1 MEGKNNAIN
10 RIGKL
15 TLMGLGFSFLG
26 SNALA
31 TYEAKTDAN
40 KHVAFIAGSANTT
53 ANTYYEGDGTTVALT
68 AQAPGSLLAANN
80 DTFTINPD
88 ATVKDMVTGTV
99 IVKNG
104 VNPTFDNNAG
114 GAVFSIAPT
123 AAAADKRTYNLEF
136 ASGNVFENAVSAQLK
151 DGKITTGQNAA
162 ALVNFG
168 FNQADPN
175 ITNTTNANATIKINP
190 QYMAAGDTI
199 VIRARGMLSDAANKV
214 DNTKEFTVGKIE
226 VDADKELNLLICNDT
241 FDYGSATY
249 DQTTGKLK
257 DSAEAPTANTL
268 ILNEL
273 SDKDNNRTNLSLTFD
288 RSQASS
294 GLKADGKYDIEYAGD
309 NLKVKRLYLGL
320 NSEPVAADSPLK
332 LNFSKAAAITINLG
346 KGGIVAQKDAIV
358 SFAHDTT
365 VEFDDSDNAVQFGEN
380 ATSLTFNPGNN
391 TLTFTNSNTHKGVNP
406 EFTVSNGKTLT
417 FDGNVTFEAT
427 DESNKD
433 YFPYINLDGG
443 TLALGGTNDA
453 AFKLDDLAQ
462 TDSNGANLIEVSNDT
477 HSFITVASGKTGK
490 ISVSKTEGPS
500 AIDIGK
506 GATLTVEGKL
516 TVEQDNAAANAAN
529 DSGLLVFGKGST
541 LEIKGQ
547 LVNGAG
553 GVGTNNTTLTI
564 GSGTKA
570 STVGYYNGDATIK
583 FTPVAGGNDL
593 DIPQLDINNQVTFKE
608 LSDSQVTDG
617 KVKTYINAGALISS
631 VDIDN
636 LKGQEAILIK
646 ASSDAQLKPILN
658 GLGLTD
664 DNTETPA
671 SAFIKG
677 MNFVFDSTNHRLKIA
692 VGNDVSV
699 IKTVKEAYSDVDWD
713 GMSDSFIEILDDGI
727 TNSSSPLQD
736 YIIFEGN
743 LNPNFE
749 KISRAIGRTTT
760 EEKNRATLQFI
771 SAARRSI
778 YNHADIESSNRF
790 NLWVSLFGSLG
801 RQSKNG
807 GYKMDS
813 DVYGFLVGTDTYI
826 NESILLGLV
835 GGYGKTDAEYK
846 GDFLTNYALKNKPES
861 YFGGLYGLWANL
873 NNDMKLKFLAI
884 FGRTKHKENSSVI
897 DLENS
902 TVVADTTQAN
912 KHHANWV
919 SGNLDFTYKPFKF
932 YGIHVGPWASLSF
945 THNKQKENNF
955 IVGQNGTNE
964 LSKIIE
970 SAKVNAIEMTLGI
983 AADYG
988 FSTGSLEVKAGYK
1001 HDFRHDISGGKVTL
1015 KQGDNYKKE
1024 FDPYYDIV
1032 GKNTF
1037 ALEAA
1042 YSAQFGNF
1050 GVSLGAQGEIGNQWK
1065 DFGGSLTASYSF

>member
-1 MEGKNNAIN
+1 
-10 RIGKL
+10 
-15 TLMGLGFSFLG
+15 MGAGGYNLE
-26 SNALA
+26 
-31 TYEAKTDAN
+31 TQTN
-40 KHVAFIAGSANTT
+40 KHVAFIAGSAKD
-53 ANTYYEGDGTTVALT
+53 AVNTYYADDGANVALT
-68 AQAPGSLLAANN
+68 TKAPDSLLAAAAD
-80 DTFTINPD
+80 DTFTINPG
-88 ATVKDMVTGTV
+88 AAVKDMVTGTV
-99 IVKNG
+99 IVQNG
-104 VNPTFDNNAG
+104 VVPVFNKTGD
-114 GAVFSIAPT
+114 AVFSIAPT
-123 AAAADKRTYNLEF
+123 AAVTSGRIYNLEF
-136 ASGNVFENAVSAQLK
+136 ASGNVFASAVTTKLT
-151 DGKITTGQNAA
+151 DGKITNGQDAT
-162 ALVNFG
+162 ALAEFG

-175 ITNTTNANATIKINP
+175 IINNANAAIKINP
-190 QYMAAGDTI
+190 TNMAAGDTI
-199 VIRARGMLSDAANKV
+199 MIRTRGMLSDNTNKV
-214 DNTKEFTVGKIE
+214 NNNVNFTVGKIE
-226 VDADKELNLLICNDT
+226 VDATQELNLLICNDT
-241 FDYGSATY
+241 SDYGSETY
-249 DQTTGKLK
+249 DQGTGKSK
-257 DSAEAPTANTL
+257 DSPEAPTANTL
-268 ILNEL
+268 VFTELNNAI
-273 SDKDNNRTNLSLTFD
+273 NNRTNLSLTFD
-288 RSQASS
+288 RSRASS
-294 GLKADGKYDIEYAGD
+294 GLKANGKYDIDYAGD
-309 NLKVKRLYLGL
+309 KLTVKSLYLGT
-320 NSEPVAADSPLK
+320 DSATTDPLK
-332 LNFSKAAAITINLG
+332 LNFSNNGGAIAINLG
-346 KGGIVAQKDAIV
+346 KGGIVAQKNSVV
-358 SFAHDTT
+358 SFANGTT
-365 VEFDDSDNAVQFGEN
+365 VEFEGSDNAVKFGDK
-380 ATSLTFNPGNN
+380 ATSLTFNPGAN
-391 TLTFTNSNTHKGVNP
+391 TLTFKNSNNSSDTNP

-417 FDGNVTFEAT
+417 FDGKVTFQAT
-427 DESNKD
+427 NKNNKD
-433 YFPYINLDGG
+433 YFSYINLNGG
-443 TLALGGTNDA
+443 TLALGGANNGE
-453 AFKLDDLAQ
+453 FKLDNLTQ
-462 TDSNGANLIEVSNDT
+462 TDSDGINLIRIEPST
-477 HSFITVASGKTGK
+477 HSSITVASGKTGT
-490 ISVSKTEGPS
+490 ISVQKTEGPR
-500 AIDIGK
+500 AINIGD